1 MREYRQRTRVSYCI
15 QGFVPVNSFR
25 IPYSAIR
32 TAYTHL
38 SEDDQLAYL
47 SEGGNVAPVVLGLR
61 KAYNDK
67 VDRNQMLLD
76 EIKTLTDS
84 FDQAKARTLAHEQ
97 ANGQCLLPN
106 FQT

>member
-1 MREYRQRTRVSYCI
+1 MYPSTACSQV
-15 QGFVPVNSFR
+15 R
-25 IPYSAIR
+25 ISHSAIR
-32 TAYTHL
+32 TAYTPL
-38 SEDDQLAYL
+38 SEDEQLAYL

-84 FDQAKARTLAHEQ
+84 FDQAKARTPAHEQ
-97 ANGQCLLPN
+97 ANDAIPDREEAERVQRL
-106 FQT
+106 